1 MNYLL
6 NEYNTFRRLLIT
18 SLYYC
23 VKHKIKKM
31 LQLLNYSFLV
41 PTTIY
46 FLTALSSC
54 VCTIHELTKLR
65 NCCTNWH
72 RLQQSAV
79 DRDRVFSPAWSHCH
93 DCGYDCPRLTVVR
106 RRFTRSKSGVQG
118 PEFNFFLRTSTTTP
132 RMPTNSVRFGSR
144 FLTDILRYTTT
155 T

>member
-93 DCGYDCPRLTVVR
+93 DRGHDCPRLTVVR

-118 PEFNFFLRTSTTTP
+118 QRHHECQRILYGLEADF
-132 RMPTNSVRFGSR
+132 SR
-144 FLTDILRYTTT
+144 IYYDILRRPSIDKLR
-155 T
+155 